1 MSNLI
6 SVLSDRKSQLLNALL
21 QHIELSL
28 IALFFSLIIA
38 IPLGIYLTR
47 KQRIA
52 EYIIGITGVLQ
63 TIPSLALLGLLIPLF
78 GIGTVPAIIALV
90 AYALLPLLRNTYTGI
105 KEIDPSLLEAASAMG
120 MNGRKRLLKV
130 ELPIAI
136 PVIMAGVRT
145 ATILIIGTATIAAL
159 IGAGGLGDIILL
171 GIDRNDYSLLILGA
185 VPSALLA
192 IIFDLLLRKLEGIS
206 FKKIIV
212 ASGAFALITIL
223 IIGSIVGPALFH
235 KEQKSIII
243 SGKFGTEPEI
253 LDYMYKL
260 LLEENTDLKVELKLG
275 LGPTSFV
282 FNALKSEEIDIYPE
296 FSGTVIS
303 DLLKEDL
310 VSTIREDVFK
320 QAKEGMAREFNMVLL
335 DPNEYNNTY
344 ALAVP
349 KDFAEKY
356 QLKKISDL
364 VKVQQY
370 VKAGFDPEFADR
382 IDGYPGLSKEYGL
395 HFDSIATIDPSV
407 RFQAINTGKLNLV
420 VVYSTE
426 GEIEKNHLVVLEDD
440 KNFFP
445 PYQASPLLR
454 GETINQYP
462 EIVPA
467 LNKLAGKITDDEM
480 RRMNYEVSVEG
491 KSAESVAR
499 DFLMKS
505 GLLKEN
511 K

>member
-1 MSNLI
+1 MDNLV
-6 SVLSDRKSQLLNALL
+6 SVFSDRKSELLNALL
-21 QHIELSL
+21 EHVQISL

-52 EYIIGITGVLQ
+52 EFIIGFTGVLQ
-63 TIPSLALLGLLIPLF
+63 TIPSLALLGLLIPIF
-78 GIGTVPAIIALV
+78 GIGTVPAVIALV
-90 AYALLPLLRNTYTGI
+90 GYALLPLLRNTYTGI
-105 KEIDPSLLEAASAMG
+105 KEVDPSLLEAASAMG
-120 MNGRKRLLKV
+120 MNRRKRLLKV
-130 ELPIAI
+130 ELPLAI
-136 PVIMAGVRT
+136 PVIMAGIRT
-145 ATILIIGTATIAAL
+145 ATIFIIGTATIAAL

-171 GIDRNDYSLLILGA
+171 GIDRNDYALVILGA

-192 IIFDLLLRKLEGIS
+192 IIFDLLLRQLERIS
-206 FKKIIV
+206 FKKMMV
-212 ASGAFALITIL
+212 ASGAFALFIIL
-223 IIGSIVGPALFH
+223 IIGSMIGPTFL
-235 KEQKSIII
+235 KGEQKTIVI

-253 LDYMYKL
+253 LDNMYKL
-260 LLEENTDLKVELKLG
+260 LIEENTDLKVELKPG

-303 DLLKEDL
+303 DLLKEDP
-310 VSTIREDVFK
+310 VSTNRKDVYK
-320 QAKEGMAREFNMVLL
+320 QAKEGMAEKFNMALL
-335 DPNEYNNTY
+335 DPMKYNNTY

-349 KDFAEKY
+349 QDFAEKY

-364 VKVQQY
+364 VKVQLY

-382 IDGYPGLSKEYGL
+382 KDGYPGLAQEYGL
-395 HFDSIATIDPSV
+395 HFDSVVTMDPSV
-407 RFQAINTGKLNLV
+407 RYHAINTGKVNLV

-426 GEIEKNHLVVLEDD
+426 GELEKNHLVVLEDD

-454 GETINQYP
+454 KETIQKYP

-467 LNKLAGKITDDEM
+467 LNKLAGKITDSEM
-480 RRMNYEVSVEG
+480 RRMNYEVSVER

-499 DFLMKS
+499 DFLTKS
-505 GLLKEN
+505 GLLKG
-511 K
+511 KK

>member
-1 MSNLI
+1 MSNLL
-6 SVLSDRKSQLLNALL
+6 SVLSARKSQLLNALL
-21 QHIELSL
+21 EHIEISL

-52 EYIIGITGVLQ
+52 EYIIGFTGVLQ

-78 GIGTVPAIIALV
+78 GIGNIPAIIALV

-130 ELPIAI
+130 ELPLAM

-206 FKKIIV
+206 FKKMIV
-212 ASGAFALITIL
+212 ATGAFALITIL
-223 IIGSIVGPALFH
+223 IIGSMVGPTLLQ
-235 KEQKSIII
+235 KEQKTIII

-260 LLEENTDLKVELKLG
+260 MIEENTDILVELKPG
-275 LGPTSFV
+275 LGSTSFV

-310 VSTIREDVFK
+310 VSTIRKDVFK
-320 QAKEGMAREFNMVLL
+320 QAKEGMAREFNMVMLA
-335 DPNEYNNTY
+335 PMEYNNTY
-344 ALAVP
+344 ALAVR
-349 KDFAEKY
+349 KDFAEQY

-364 VKVQQY
+364 VKVQQH

-382 IDGYPGLSKEYGL
+382 KDGYPGLSQEYGL
-395 HFDSIATIDPSV
+395 NFDSIATIDPSV

-420 VVYSTE
+420 AVYSTE
-426 GEIEKNHLVVLEDD
+426 GDIEKNHLVVLEDD

-454 GETINQYP
+454 EETINQYP
-462 EIVPA
+462 EIVPV
-467 LNKLAGKITDDEM
+467 LNKLSGKITDDEM
-480 RRMNYEVSVEG
+480 RRMNYEVSVER

-499 DFLMKS
+499 DFLIKS
-505 GLLKEN
+505 ELLKEN
-511 K
+511 H